1 MLHASGVL
9 RETTDAV
16 PLDSERSEEAE
27 GTAADVRSFTHEC
40 CDADI
45 EREPDRR
52 RFLENSPNSRLSRAK
67 NSSSYLQGR
76 DTAKMSFQH
85 FVGIDVSKAK
95 LDLACSDQS
104 TATTFTNDSKGF
116 DELMKLLPEPN
127 LCLIVLEATGN
138 YEQALVVRL
147 TDAGH
152 VVSVVNPR
160 QVRSFAKAM
169 GRLAK
174 TDKIDARVIAEF
186 GEKIRPRAVAKTK
199 ELQGELDQL
208 VTRRRQLI
216 ETRTSEK
223 NRQGQAKSKLVHK
236 SIQRVLDTLNKDVK
250 AIDREIARLVQSDD
264 DWKNRAEL
272 LGTMPGVG
280 DVTSNTL
287 IAELPELGELNRQ
300 QIAALVGVAPFNDDS
315 GTMNGKRTIYGGR
328 VSVRNVLYMAA
339 MSARRHNPVIA
350 AFSQRLG
357 EQGKPPK
364 VIITACMRKI
374 LVILNSMVKTNSPWK
389 NPEIA

>member
-1 MLHASGVL
+1 
-9 RETTDAV
+9 
-16 PLDSERSEEAE
+16 
-27 GTAADVRSFTHEC
+27 
-40 CDADI
+40 
-45 EREPDRR
+45 
-52 RFLENSPNSRLSRAK
+52 
-67 NSSSYLQGR
+67 
-76 DTAKMSFQH
+76 MSFQH

-160 QVRSFAKAM
+160 QVRSFTKAM

-264 DWKNRAEL
+264 HWKNRAEL
-272 LGTMPGVG
+272 LGTIPGVG